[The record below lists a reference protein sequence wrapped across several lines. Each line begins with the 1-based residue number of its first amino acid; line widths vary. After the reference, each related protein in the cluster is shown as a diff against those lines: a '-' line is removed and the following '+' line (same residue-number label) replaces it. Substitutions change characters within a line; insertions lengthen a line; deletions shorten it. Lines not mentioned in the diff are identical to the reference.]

1 MKKKRNEEKDKIT
14 SLKKV
19 PKLDTKLN
27 EVKWWR
33 TILGKN
39 QVKDKKIVIKK
50 WGLNWIPKLNEKKY
64 RGMKLKK

>member
-27 EVKWWR
+27 EVK
-33 TILGKN
+33 
-39 QVKDKKIVIKK
+39 
-50 WGLNWIPKLNEKKY
+50 
-64 RGMKLKK
+64 